1 MIAAEIQGPSIV
13 LEQVAVS
20 EGSQVLLDP
29 ITVTFAAGNWHAILG
44 PNGGGK
50 SSLLKTLLGLKN
62 HHGKISLHRPAGT
75 DQKRVQQT
83 NLGYVPQLVP
93 FDVSL
98 PISLRDYLLISL
110 TRRPV
115 FFGRE
120 LNGAVQAAL
129 EQVRLHDKLERRL
142 GDLSGGERQR
152 LMLVCALLQQPSLLI
167 LDEPMSGLDASG
179 RDDTTALLARFRD
192 AGGTILMVEHDW
204 SLVQTHC
211 DVVHWLDR
219 DIKASGP
226 CDRFYE
232 VLEPVAGF
240 NPLSGNQP
248 SRRVAQ

>member
-1 MIAAEIQGPSIV
+1 LITSEIPGPSIV

-20 EGSQVLLDP
+20 EGRQVLLDP
-29 ITVTFAAGNWHAILG
+29 ISCTFDAGRWHAILG

-62 HHGKISLHRPAGT
+62 HRGTIRLHRPCPAAGK
-75 DQKRVQQT
+75 DRQT
-83 NLGYVPQLVP
+83 EIGYVPQLVP

-98 PISLRDYLLISL
+98 PISVRDYLLMSL
-110 TRRPV
+110 IRRPV

-120 LNGAVQAAL
+120 LKDDVRAAL
-129 EQVRLHDKLERRL
+129 VQVRLQDKLERRL

-152 LMLVCALLQQPSLLI
+152 LMLVCALLQRPSLLI

-179 RDDTTALLARFRD
+179 RDDTIALLAAFRD

-204 SLVQTHC
+204 ALVQAHC
-211 DVVHWLDR
+211 DIVHWLDR

-226 CDRFYE
+226 CDRF
-232 VLEPVAGF
+232 LEILDPVAGF
-240 NPLSGNQP
+240 NSQIATQP
-248 SRRVAQ
+248 SRQAAS

>member
-1 MIAAEIQGPSIV
+1 LIATKIHGPSIV
-13 LEQVAVS
+13 LEQVAVR
-20 EGSQVLLDP
+20 EGQQILLDP
-29 ITVTFAAGNWHAILG
+29 ITCTFEAEYWHAILG
-44 PNGGGK
+44 PNGSGK

-62 HHGKISLHRPAGT
+62 HSGTISLHKAGRAT
-75 DQKRVQQT
+75 QKEQQT
-83 NLGYVPQLVP
+83 DIGYVPQLVP

-98 PISLRDYLLISL
+98 PISVRDYLLMSL

-115 FFGRE
+115 FFGRT
-120 LNGAVQAAL
+120 LNSEVKKAL
-129 EQVRLHDKLERRL
+129 EQVRLQDKLERRL

-179 RDDTTALLARFRD
+179 RDDTTALLTRFRD

-204 SLVQTHC
+204 GLVQTHC
-211 DVVHWLDR
+211 DVVHWLDL

-226 CDRFYE
+226 CDRFFE

-240 NPLSGNQP
+240 NMQSGNQP
-248 SRRVAQ
+248 SRQAAP